1 MKKITYLVVSLLLM
15 GTTPM
20 LTGCIDNDEPAGIEE
35 LRGAK
40 SELLRAK
47 AAVEQAKVATEQ
59 ANAAYRNAEA
69 EWMKAK
75 AAYEAAQAA
84 RVNAETEIEKAE
96 AEQALE
102 EARQKAE
109 QAAKDWELSYKEA
122 EVRYQA
128 LLVEL
133 ATQKSMAIDEALRS
147 YKAAVTEAKAS
158 METKAEALRKAQR
171 TYNEAL
177 ADWEEDEA
185 KKELY
190 TRGLQKEVTLAERGV
205 EGAELALAE
214 AKEAYEEAQNMELD
228 DVAVKRDEL
237 EEKIAQ
243 LDKEVFDLK
252 VTMSEKICEYD
263 QTLGAEYR
271 QHQKELLALGK
282 ENIQIPAFSLKL
294 NGALP
299 DGLEGSVDAE
309 AAEYSLDAPG
319 AYGNR
324 KKALEKLQEK
334 VLSWVR
340 DGNDDLWT
348 KERIA
353 KKKKDIEELTKTL
366 NDTKQTWKEVVA
378 AYNTNQADVTDPT
391 KITGYAELKKGV
403 DDYNAAA
410 TAWNA
415 VNKKIADA
423 ESAIEAAKKTYE
435 AKVDELKKAMNAA
448 YAAADATWWE
458 TEQKIPEQAESE
470 AKGLQKAVDDAQKA
484 LDAADKALTQD
495 PDNNDLKRAKLE
507 AEIALEDAQKAWK
520 SEGELLASLRAEST
534 EARLA
539 AKAKA
544 NTDYNTS
551 EAAAKGTRDKV
562 EEEQQAIIK
571 GLKEEGGELEVA
583 TKTLNKT
590 VDAICDDGKLFD
602 TFNKKRADTFK
613 EEQSITLSELNIK
626 NLMYAAA
633 YRSVDTAGN
642 PYAEEVDIKELTNLD
657 KAALTRAIQTLSNA
671 LYGTAI
677 FKTNEYGDFE
687 ARLTEIPEATI
698 KEYAQEA
705 LKKDEDEIVAG
716 KNGNIRDNT
725 VSLKDYTDVYGKY
738 GITGQLMSE
747 NELVALAEKWIT
759 NDDDVMAM
767 VEAVQTALEELT
779 ATYEAANDA
788 VEAKEEALKDEWE
801 ALMAKI
807 EEAKQPAEEA
817 VAKNEPL
824 EKLLGYYKRWIKEY
838 EENNATNEAGKP
850 WFDKEALDGYV
861 ELCKSKIEDAENDLY
876 DANTNLMQAKQNL
889 ADFKSGKL
897 TAYKMAAQRLED
909 AQIAYESAE
918 EAYNAAL
925 TELNNKIA
933 ELSVSTAE

>member
-109 QAAKDWELSYKEA
+109 QAAKGWELSYKEA
-122 EVRYQA
+122 EARYQA

-147 YKAAVTEAKAS
+147 YKDAVKEAKAS

-190 TRGLQKEVTLAERGV
+190 TRGLQKGVTLAERGV

-243 LDKEVFDLK
+243 LDKEVLDLR
-252 VTMSEKICEYD
+252 VAESEKICEYW
-263 QTLGAEYR
+263 QTLGAEHK
-271 QHQKELLALGK
+271 QHHEELDAMK
-282 ENIQIPAFSLKL
+282 KANIQIPAFSLKL

-299 DGLEGSVDAE
+299 DGLEGSVDAK
-309 AAEYSLDAPG
+309 AAEYSLDVQD
-319 AYGNR
+319 AYTNR
-324 KKALEKLQEK
+324 EADLKALQDK

-353 KKKKDIEELTKTL
+353 KKKKDIETLTKDL

-403 DDYNAAA
+403 DDYNAAV

-415 VNKKIADA
+415 VYKKIADA
-423 ESAIEAAKKTYE
+423 EDAIKAATKTYDAE
-435 AKVDELKKAMNAA
+435 MEKIEKAKVDA
-448 YAAADATWWE
+448 YAAAEKTRKE
-458 TEQKIPEQAESE
+458 TSEKIPDQAKSE
-470 AKGLQKAVDDAQKA
+470 AASLQKAVDDAKKA
-484 LDAADKALTQD
+484 FEAAKKAETDNQD
-495 PDNNDLKRAKLE
+495 PDKVEDLYLARVKAELAYNQAKKNL
-507 AEIALEDAQKAWK
+507 K
-520 SEGELLASLRAEST
+520 T
-534 EARLA
+534 EADLLTSLNEENMKTYTDA
-539 AKAKA
+539 TKKAD
-544 NTDYNTS
+544 TDYKTS
-551 EAAAKGTRDKV
+551 KEAAEGTLNKV
-562 EEEQQAIIK
+562 KKEQQAIID
-571 GLKEEGGELEVA
+571 GLKKEGGELKVA
-583 TKTLNKT
+583 TNTLNKT
-590 VDAICDDGKLFD
+590 VDAICGENKLFD
-602 TFNKKRADTFK
+602 TFYKNAQGT
-613 EEQSITLSELNIK
+613 TLNTKQLVR
-626 NLMYAAA
+626 AA
-633 YRSVDTAGN
+633 YDSR
-642 PYAEEVDIKELTNLD
+642 EEVDIEELTSLS
-657 KAALTRAIQTLSNA
+657 KAALTRAIQILSNT

-677 FKTNEYGDFE
+677 FETNEYGDFE

-698 KEYAQEA
+698 KEYAREA
-705 LKKDEDEIVAG
+705 LKKDEIEVGEEGHIS
-716 KNGNIRDNT
+716 DNT

-738 GITGQLMSE
+738 GITGQLMAE

-767 VEAVQTALEELT
+767 VEAVQAALDELT

-824 EKLLGYYKRWIKEY
+824 EKLLGYYKRWIGEY
-838 EENNATNEAGKP
+838 KQNNATDEAGKP
-850 WFDKEALDGYV
+850 WFDKEALDAYV
-861 ELCKSKIEDAENDLY
+861 EYCKKQIEVAEDALY
-876 DANTNLMQAKQNL
+876 EANTNLMQAKQNL
-889 ADFKSGKL
+889 ADYKSGKL
-897 TAYKMAAQRLED
+897 TAYEMAARDLEE